1 MRRPDGGWSG
11 WHTRRVS
18 EAAVTTGGQLD
29 LPAEA
34 RAALHLSVVN
44 SVDVEVL
51 ADGVVLLRGRDPGQ
65 AWFWRAEWQAG
76 EREAD
81 GDLAA
86 GRSEVFDSDEEFER
100 RLAQVSIDDQT

>member
-1 MRRPDGGWSG
+1 M
-11 WHTRRVS
+11 S
-18 EAAVTTGGQLD
+18 EAAVTSGGHLE

-34 RAALHLSVVN
+34 RAALHLSVVR

-65 AWFWRAEWQAG
+65 AWYWSADWQDG

-100 RLAQVSIDDQT
+100 RLSTVPTDPS

>member
-1 MRRPDGGWSG
+1 
-11 WHTRRVS
+11 VS
-18 EAAVTTGGQLD
+18 EAAVNSGGQID

-34 RAALHLSVVN
+34 RAALHLGLVR

-65 AWFWRAEWQAG
+65 SWYWSDDWQAG

-81 GDLAA
+81 DDMTA
-86 GRSEVFDSDEEFER
+86 GRSEAFDSDEEFER
-100 RLAQVSIDDQT
+100 RLAQVPLDAQS

>member
-1 MRRPDGGWSG
+1 M
-11 WHTRRVS
+11 S
-18 EAAVTTGGQLD
+18 EAAVTSGGHIE

-34 RAALHLSVVN
+34 RAALHLSLVD

-65 AWFWRAEWQAG
+65 AWFWSSDWQAG

-81 GDLAA
+81 EDLAA
-86 GRSEVFDSDEEFER
+86 GRTEVFDGDEDFER
-100 RLAQVSIDDQT
+100 RLGQMPAAEHR

>member
-1 MRRPDGGWSG
+1 M
-11 WHTRRVS
+11 S
-18 EAAVTTGGQLD
+18 EAAVTTDGQLS

-34 RAALHLSVVN
+34 RAALHLSVVG

-65 AWFWRAEWQAG
+65 AWFWTPEWQAG

-81 GDLAA
+81 EDLTA
-86 GRSEVFDSDEEFER
+86 GRSDVFDSDEEFAR
-100 RLAQVSIDDQT
+100 RLAQVSTDDQS

>member
-1 MRRPDGGWSG
+1 M
-11 WHTRRVS
+11 TS
-18 EAAVTTGGQLD
+18 EGQLD

-34 RAALHLSVVN
+34 RAALHLGAVR

-51 ADGVVLLRGRDPGQ
+51 ADGVVLLRGRDPRQ
-65 AWFWRAEWQAG
+65 AWFWADAWQAG

-100 RLAQVSIDDQT
+100 RLAQVPDDD

>member
-1 MRRPDGGWSG
+1 MTS
-11 WHTRRVS
+11 
-18 EAAVTTGGQLD
+18 GGQLD

-65 AWFWRAEWQAG
+65 AWFWKADWQAG

-81 GDLAA
+81 TDLTA
-86 GRSEVFDSDEEFER
+86 GRSEVFDSDEEFES
-100 RLAQVSIDDQT
+100 RLGQVPADDQS

>member
-1 MRRPDGGWSG
+1 M
-11 WHTRRVS
+11 S
-18 EAAVTTGGQLD
+18 EAAVTSGGHIE

-34 RAALHLSVVN
+34 RAALHLSVVE

-65 AWFWRAEWQAG
+65 AWFWSSEWQAG

-81 GDLAA
+81 EDLAA
-86 GRSEVFDSDEEFER
+86 GRTVFDTDEDFDR
-100 RLAQVSIDDQT
+100 RLAQVPVAERP

>member
-1 MRRPDGGWSG
+1 MGRGGDGR
-11 WHTRRVS
+11 WHTRPVS
-18 EAAVTTGGQLD
+18 EAAVTSGGQLD

-65 AWFWRAEWQAG
+65 AWFWDAGWQAG

-81 GDLAA
+81 NDLTA
-86 GRSEVFDSDEEFER
+86 GRSEVFDSDEEFGR
-100 RLAQVSIDDQT
+100 RLAHVPIDDPS